1 MANTDQPSGFTP
13 VGTTDGSDWHGKLR
27 TVQFADDYAASAF
40 VGDIVKLTD
49 TGSVDGKYEQVE
61 VASAGDAN
69 IGAIVEILPS
79 FEDEGSLTQMY
90 KPADTERLAKVC
102 FGSEVLYEVQE
113 TSIGGAL
120 TADAIGSNIELFAD
134 SGNVITGISGHQIN
148 SSTVTT
154 GTAQFRIKHIA
165 RKSDNELGDFCRWIV
180 TVNENQDDNGV
191 GV

>member
-61 VASAGDAN
+61 VAAAGDAN

-90 KPADTERLAKVC
+90 KPASTERLAKVC

-113 TSIGGAL
+113 DSDGAAL
-120 TADAIGSNIELFAD
+120 ATTDIGSDIDLIAGT
-134 SGNVITGISGHQIN
+134 GNTITGISGQEID
-148 SSTVTT
+148 SSTAGS
-154 GTAQFRIKHIA
+154 GTQFRIRHIA
-165 RKSDNELGDFCRWIV
+165 RREDNELGDFCRWIV
-180 TVNENQDDNGV
+180 TVNDNQDNQDG
-191 GV
+191 GA

>member
-40 VGDIVKLTD
+40 VGDVVKLTG

-61 VASAGDAN
+61 VAAAGDAN

-113 TSIGGAL
+113 DSDGAAL
-120 TADAIGSNIELFAD
+120 ATTDIGSDIDLIAGA
-134 SGNVITGISGHQIN
+134 GNTITGISGQEID
-148 SSTVTT
+148 SSTAGS
-154 GTAQFRIKHIA
+154 GTQFRIRHIA
-165 RKSDNELGDFCRWIV
+165 RRADNELGDFCRWIV
-180 TVNENQDDNGV
+180 TVNDNQDNQDG
-191 GV
+191 GA

>member
-40 VGDIVKLTD
+40 VGDVVKLTG

-61 VASAGDAN
+61 VAAAGDAN

-90 KPADTERLAKVC
+90 KPASTERLAKVC

-113 TSIGGAL
+113 DSDGAAL
-120 TADAIGSNIELFAD
+120 ATTDIGSDIDLIAGT
-134 SGNVITGISGHQIN
+134 GNTITNISGQEID
-148 SSTVTT
+148 SSTAGS
-154 GTAQFRIKHIA
+154 GTQFRIRHIA
-165 RKSDNELGDFCRWIV
+165 RREDNELGDFCRWIV
-180 TVNENQDDNGV
+180 TVNDNQDNQDG
-191 GV
+191 GA

>member
-61 VASAGDAN
+61 VASAGDPN

-90 KPADTERLAKVC
+90 KPASTERLAKVC
-102 FGSEVLYEVQE
+102 FGNEVLYEVQE
-113 TSIGGAL
+113 DSDGGAL
-120 TADAIGSNIELFAD
+120 TTADIGSTINLAAGA
-134 SGNVITGISGHQIN
+134 GNEITGISGQEID
-148 SSTVTT
+148 SSTVGT
-154 GTAQFRIKHIA
+154 GTQFRIRHIA
-165 RKSDNELGDFCRWIV
+165 RREDNELGDFCRWIV
-180 TVNENQDDNGV
+180 MISDNQDYAPGGV
-191 GV
+191 

>member
-27 TVQFADDYAASAF
+27 TVQFAGDYAASAF
-40 VGDIVKLTD
+40 VGDIVKLTG

-61 VASAGDAN
+61 VAAAGDAN

-113 TSIGGAL
+113 DSDGAAL
-120 TADAIGSNIELFAD
+120 ATTDIGSDIDLIAGA
-134 SGNVITGISGHQIN
+134 GNTITGISGQQID
-148 SSTVTT
+148 SSTAGS
-154 GTAQFRIKHIA
+154 GTQFRIRHIA
-165 RKSDNELGDFCRWIV
+165 RREDNELGDFCRWIV
-180 TVNENQDDNGV
+180 TVNDNQDNQG
-191 GV
+191 GEA

>member
-40 VGDIVKLTD
+40 VGDVVKLTG

-61 VASAGDAN
+61 VAAAGDAN

-90 KPADTERLAKVC
+90 KPASTERLAKVC

-113 TSIGGAL
+113 DSDGAAL
-120 TADAIGSNIELFAD
+120 AATDIGSDIDLIAGA
-134 SGNVITGISGHQIN
+134 GNTITGISGQEID
-148 SSTVTT
+148 SSTAGS
-154 GTAQFRIKHIA
+154 GTQFRIRHIA
-165 RKSDNELGDFCRWIV
+165 RREDNELGDFCRWIV
-180 TVNENQDDNGV
+180 TVNDNQDNQDG
-191 GV
+191 GA

>member
-40 VGDIVKLTD
+40 VGDVVKLTG

-61 VASAGDAN
+61 VAAAGDAN

-113 TSIGGAL
+113 DSDGAAL
-120 TADAIGSNIELFAD
+120 ATTDIGSDIDLIAGA
-134 SGNVITGISGHQIN
+134 GNTITGISGQEID
-148 SSTVTT
+148 SSTAGS
-154 GTAQFRIKHIA
+154 GTQFRIRHIA
-165 RKSDNELGDFCRWIV
+165 RREDNELGDFCRWIV
-180 TVNENQDDNGV
+180 TVNDNQDNQDG
-191 GV
+191 GA

>member
-40 VGDIVKLTD
+40 VGDVVKLTD

-61 VASAGDAN
+61 VAAAGDAN

-113 TSIGGAL
+113 DSDGAAL
-120 TADAIGSNIELFAD
+120 ATTDIGSDIDLIAGA
-134 SGNVITGISGHQIN
+134 GNTITGISGQEID
-148 SSTVTT
+148 SSTAGS
-154 GTAQFRIKHIA
+154 GTQFRIRHIA
-165 RKSDNELGDFCRWIV
+165 RREDNELGDFCRWIV
-180 TVNENQDDNGV
+180 TVNDNQDNQDG
-191 GV
+191 GA

>member
-40 VGDIVKLTD
+40 VGDVVKLTG

-61 VASAGDAN
+61 VAAAGDAN

-90 KPADTERLAKVC
+90 KPASTERLAKVC

-113 TSIGGAL
+113 DSDGAAL
-120 TADAIGSNIELFAD
+120 ATTDIGSDIDLIAGA
-134 SGNVITGISGHQIN
+134 GNTITGISGQEID
-148 SSTVTT
+148 SSTAGS
-154 GTAQFRIKHIA
+154 GTQFRIRHIA
-165 RKSDNELGDFCRWIV
+165 RKEDNELGDFCRWIV
-180 TVNENQDDNGV
+180 TVNDNQDNQDG
-191 GV
+191 GA

>member
-40 VGDIVKLTD
+40 VGDVVKLTG

-61 VASAGDAN
+61 VAAAGDAN

-90 KPADTERLAKVC
+90 KPASTERLAKVC

-113 TSIGGAL
+113 DSDGAAL
-120 TADAIGSNIELFAD
+120 ATTDIGSDIDLIAGA
-134 SGNVITGISGHQIN
+134 GNTITGISGQEID
-148 SSTVTT
+148 SSTAGS
-154 GTAQFRIKHIA
+154 GTQFRIRHIA
-165 RKSDNELGDFCRWIV
+165 RREDNELGDFCRWIV
-180 TVNENQDDNGV
+180 TVNDNQDNQDG
-191 GV
+191 GA

>member
-40 VGDIVKLTD
+40 VGDVVKLTG

-61 VASAGDAN
+61 VAAAGDAN

-90 KPADTERLAKVC
+90 KPASTERLAKVC

-113 TSIGGAL
+113 DSDGAAL
-120 TADAIGSNIELFAD
+120 ATTDIGSDIDLIAGA
-134 SGNVITGISGHQIN
+134 GNTITGISGQQID
-148 SSTVTT
+148 SSTAGS
-154 GTAQFRIKHIA
+154 GTQFRIRHIA
-165 RKSDNELGDFCRWIV
+165 RREDNELGDFCRWIV
-180 TVNENQDDNGV
+180 TVNDNQDNQDG
-191 GV
+191 GA

>member
-40 VGDIVKLTD
+40 VGDIVKLTG

-61 VASAGDAN
+61 VAAAGDAN

-90 KPADTERLAKVC
+90 KPASTERLAKVC

-113 TSIGGAL
+113 DSDGGAL
-120 TADAIGSNIELFAD
+120 ATTDIGSDIDLIAGA
-134 SGNVITGISGHQIN
+134 GNTITGISGQEID
-148 SSTVTT
+148 SSTAGS
-154 GTAQFRIKHIA
+154 GTQFRIRHIA
-165 RKSDNELGDFCRWIV
+165 RREDNELGDFCRWIV
-180 TVNENQDDNGV
+180 TVNDNQDNQDGEE
-191 GV
+191 